1 MQSKLRDI
9 KKNKSMGSWGHT
21 CGMDYSNWSFLLLVG
36 MGRLLFEGWWDLHTG
51 HIEAGEMDIPELRN
65 S

>member
-1 MQSKLRDI
+1 
-9 KKNKSMGSWGHT
+9 MGSWGHA

-36 MGRLLFEGWWDLHTG
+36 VDWLLFEGWWDSHTG
-51 HIEAGEMDIPELRN
+51 RIEKWILLSPET